1 MSRHVPSALSRYPG
15 RMLFSLVVVL
25 LIGSAGLAAGF
36 GAPEVILPWLALP
49 ATGCGAWM
57 GRWARK
63 PLAWAPPL
71 VWAAALFMTR
81 GVHDPLHASSAIL
94 GLYAAGM
101 GLGARLSPE
110 RAAGVALLVVGGL
123 SLAPTFGGGL
133 ERPWPAEVASAL
145 LDASPVAWVAES
157 GGIEWMREP
166 AVYDAVGTD
175 YIGTELRT
183 GRRSW
188 LAAVVLLV
196 LGCMSS
202 LAAQPRAVEGE
213 EA

>member
-1 MSRHVPSALSRYPG
+1 MLS
-15 RMLFSLVVVL
+15 SLVVVL
-25 LIGSAGLAAGF
+25 VIGSAGLAAGF
-36 GAPEVILPWLALP
+36 GAPVMILSWLALT
-49 ATGCGAWM
+49 ATSCGAWM

-63 PLAWAPPL
+63 PQAWAPPL
-71 VWAAALFMTR
+71 VWAAVLFFT
-81 GVHDPLHASSAIL
+81 GVVPEPLPASLAIF

-101 GLGARLSPE
+101 GLGARLSPQ

-133 ERPWPAEVASAL
+133 DRPWPAEVTSSL

-157 GGIEWMREP
+157 GGIDWMRHP
-166 AVYDAVGTD
+166 AVYDAAGTAD
-175 YIGTELRT
+175 IGPDLRT

-196 LGCMSS
+196 LGCLSS
-202 LAAQPRAVEGE
+202 LSARPRAVDGD